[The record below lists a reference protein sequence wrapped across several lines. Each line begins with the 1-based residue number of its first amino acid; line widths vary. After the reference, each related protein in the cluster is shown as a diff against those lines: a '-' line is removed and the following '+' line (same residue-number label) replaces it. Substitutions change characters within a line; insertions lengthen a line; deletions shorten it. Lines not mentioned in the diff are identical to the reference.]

1 MFMRITKIFSVFPFL
16 LAFAVCVSAQDIS
29 GKYEGTADVQPFGKL
44 AIKAEIRQSG
54 DKISGV
60 FDTPLGAAT
69 IIEGSFAGGNLKLTI
84 DAGGDDIF
92 FNGKFVQ
99 EKLVGEVS
107 GETVKGTFELTRIG
121 DVSPELDLSYVLL
134 NSKEKWREDLRFFA
148 DELPKR
154 HKNAFHTATREQF
167 EKAVADLDKQIP
179 TLNDTQIV
187 FGMAK
192 LFEMIGDGHTS
203 LHWNWAFDSVPM
215 RLFWFGKELRVRKAS
230 RDFPRL
236 NGAKLVKISGVSV
249 EEIFKRSQ
257 PFISQGE
264 SPQLVLS
271 ANASFL
277 TYPAFLHALGLTKD
291 ANKATYEFVDAK
303 GKRFSLELKTVPKGS
318 KIEWLNPYKTAPL
331 WLQNE
336 DKPLF
341 FTFLKDS
348 QTVYVNFQSYPRRS
362 EFRKFSDQ
370 LFAFL
375 DKNTVKKLVFD
386 FRLNGG
392 GDFTRGRD
400 FFIEKLKQRKSLTE
414 KGKLFAIVGRWTF
427 SAGMSNAAAFKNNFG
442 AISVGE
448 PTGQKPNG
456 YSESRNFRLPNSHL
470 EFSVSIDFYKF
481 AEKDTAG
488 LMPDKLI
495 EPDWKSYQTGRDPV
509 LEWILAYPEVK

>member
-1 MFMRITKIFSVFPFL
+1 MKAARFFITFIFL
-16 LAFAVCVSAQDIS
+16 LAFAVGVSAQNIS

-54 DKISGV
+54 DKISGA
-60 FDTPLGAAT
+60 FETPLGAAT
-69 IIEGSFAGGNLKLTI
+69 IIQGSFTGGNLKLTI
-84 DAGGDDIF
+84 DAGGDDVF
-92 FNGKFVQ
+92 FSGKFADG
-99 EKLVGEVS
+99 KLTGEVS
-107 GETVKGTFELTRIG
+107 GETVKGTFELTRTG
-121 DVSPELDLSYVLL
+121 DASPEPDLSYVLSQ
-134 NSKEKWREDLRFFA
+134 SKEKWREDLRFIA

-154 HKNAFHTATREQF
+154 HKNAFHTASREQF

-179 TLNDTQIV
+179 MLNDTQIV
-187 FGMAK
+187 FGLAK
-192 LFEMIGDGHTS
+192 LFAMVGDGHTF

-215 RLFWFGKELRVRKAS
+215 RLFWFGKELRVSKVS
-230 RDFPRL
+230 QDFPRL
-236 NGAKLVKISGVSV
+236 NGAKLVKIGGVSV
-249 EEIFKRSQ
+249 EEIFRRSQ

-271 ANASFL
+271 ANASLL
-277 TYPAFLHALGLTKD
+277 TYPAFLHAISLTKD

-303 GKRFSLELKTVPKGS
+303 GKQFSHELKTASRGS

-348 QTVYVNFQSYPRRS
+348 QTVYVNFQSYPRRN
-362 EFRKFSDQ
+362 EFRKFSDE

-375 DKNTVKKLVFD
+375 DKNAVKKLVFD

-400 FFIEKLKQRKSLTE
+400 FFIEKLKQRKNLTE

-427 SAGMSNAAAFKNNFG
+427 SAGMSNAADFVNNFG
-442 AISVGE
+442 AILVGE

-456 YSESRNFRLPNSHL
+456 YSESRTFRLPNSHL

-495 EPDWKSYQTGRDPV
+495 EPDWNSYQAGHDPA
-509 LEWILAYPEVK
+509 LEWILDYPNVK